1 MGFLPRVLIFPYG
14 PFIPMICMVR
24 WSGISCLCNYDEG
37 RVQAM
42 EFSTL
47 LVEEVVRRDK
57 IEIGEECGVCDFL
70 AEV

>member
-1 MGFLPRVLIFPYG
+1 
-14 PFIPMICMVR
+14 
-24 WSGISCLCNYDEG
+24 
-37 RVQAM
+37 M

-47 LVEEVVRRDK
+47 LVEEAVRRGK